1 MSQSLP
7 TNNALR
13 PSGIHFRES
22 IANEDPALY
31 FPMLTALSTECPTLT
46 HQTPEQQ
53 LDSILE
59 LIRETP
65 ELLQG
70 HPKWDLSSFQAS
82 IAMHATTPKI
92 QAYYQYYDTAIDQ
105 TDAGST
111 TGQLCES
118 WVEWRGKGFC
128 DVEELRKDI
137 ELTLTDEDSL

>member
-7 TNNALR
+7 TNHALR

-92 QAYYQYYDTAIDQ
+92 QAYYQYYDTAINQ

-137 ELTLTDEDSL
+137 ELTLTGEHSL